1 MAEGKEPFIG
11 GEDRPDVELK
21 PDMPVTELRVRDLS
35 ALLQQSIVLKKRE
48 FKDFIKDVKNE
59 KIEIKDWK
67 EWKFEKFEKNEI
79 KEFKFEKFEK
89 NEKIELE
96 PIPKQFEPGPKL
108 AEPGPGAG
116 PIQDPRI
123 DRLIDMVSKL
133 SSSVEDL
140 AARVGKL
147 EQRNK

>member
-21 PDMPVTELRVRDLS
+21 PDMPITELRVRDLS
-35 ALLQQSIVLKKRE
+35 ALLHQSIVIKKRE
-48 FKDFIKDVKNE
+48 FKDFIKDHKFE
-59 KIEIKDWK
+59 KLEIK
-67 EWKFEKFEKNEI
+67 EWKEL
-79 KEFKFEKFEK
+79 KEWKFEKFEK

>member
-1 MAEGKEPFIG
+1 MAEGKEPFVG
-11 GEDRPDVELK
+11 NEDRPDVELK
-21 PDMPVTELRVRDLS
+21 PDMPVTEMRVRDLS

-48 FKDFIKDVKNE
+48 FKDFIKDIKNE

-67 EWKFEKFEKNEI
+67 EWKFEI

-96 PIPKQFEPGPKL
+96 PGPKGFEPGPKL
-108 AEPGPGAG
+108 SDPGPGPG
-116 PIQDPRI
+116 PIEDPRI

-133 SSSVEDL
+133 SSTVENL
-140 AARVGKL
+140 AGRVEKL
-147 EQRNK
+147 EQRKQ